1 MTFPPCVEDTIV
13 YVASKPLRIGTT
25 ALQLFTEA
33 LRIPDTQSQ
42 NGNLIISDSVPMSR
56 REVQPLNGRPVF
68 HFDHEKQC
76 GPEKTIESMDGGHF
90 EKIKKTLTKYFYVP
104 DEKPSGIPNSHVVS
118 KSEALGLKNIRAR
131 FK

>member
-33 LRIPDTQSQ
+33 LRIPDTQTA
-42 NGNLIISDSVPMSR
+42 NGNLIISDSVPISR
-56 REVQPLNGRPVF
+56 RDIQPLNGRPVF

-76 GPEKTIESMDGGHF
+76 TPEKGVDPMDEGHF
-90 EKIKKTLTKYFYVP
+90 EKVRQTLTKYFYVP
-104 DEKPSGIPNSHVVS
+104 DDKPSGIPNAEVVS
-118 KSEALGLKNIRAR
+118 KYEAMRLK
-131 FK
+131 KVKS